1 VFRQQIGRPHGEDIV
16 QEGTTE
22 AGELTRWSFTEITGE
37 SFHWLGEVKPATAA
51 NWRLVVDVR
60 AKRRKA

>member
-1 VFRQQIGRPHGEDIV
+1 M

-22 AGELTRWSFTEITGE
+22 AGELTRWSFVEITDD

-51 NWRLVVDVR
+51 DWRLVVDVR
-60 AKRRKA
+60 AKRRKS